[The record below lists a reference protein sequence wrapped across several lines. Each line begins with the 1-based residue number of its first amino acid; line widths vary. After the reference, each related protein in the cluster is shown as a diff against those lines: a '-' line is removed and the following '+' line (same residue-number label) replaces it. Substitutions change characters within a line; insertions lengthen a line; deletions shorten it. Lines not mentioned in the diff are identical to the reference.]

1 MRRRKRATPHQAI
14 TALGDRIE
22 HWRKTRTKRSPMPEE
37 LWQKATR
44 LAQIHGVGPISRQL
58 RVGYAPL
65 RKRVVAA
72 QDATPQASAVEPS
85 FVELSAAQLLGGKPT
100 GAVVE
105 LTADDGKRLTI
116 RLDSAE
122 RLDVPRLVAAFLEPK
137 P

>member
-1 MRRRKRATPHQAI
+1 MTWHDLHPNHVCCSLE
-14 TALGDRIE
+14 TTSLPSLNPFCPLLG
-22 HWRKTRTKRSPMPEE
+22 
-37 LWQKATR
+37 AR
-44 LAQIHGVGPISRQL
+44 LAHVAWIAAHVGPISRQL

-65 RKRVVAA
+65 RKRVEAA
-72 QDATPQASAVEPS
+72 QDAMLQASAVEPS

-105 LTADDGKRLTI
+105 LTADDGKRMTV

-122 RLDVPRLVAAFLEPK
+122 WLDVPRLVTAFLEPK